1 MKIARYNPKK
11 ENEAH
16 HFLIKKISYG
26 NLGHELCMPV
36 ALQRSMKPFNVLIT
50 HKYKSLAQKKKT
62 TKTTRME
69 ITHY

>member
-36 ALQRSMKPFNVLIT
+36 ALQG
-50 HKYKSLAQKKKT
+50 Q
-62 TKTTRME
+62 
-69 ITHY
+69 